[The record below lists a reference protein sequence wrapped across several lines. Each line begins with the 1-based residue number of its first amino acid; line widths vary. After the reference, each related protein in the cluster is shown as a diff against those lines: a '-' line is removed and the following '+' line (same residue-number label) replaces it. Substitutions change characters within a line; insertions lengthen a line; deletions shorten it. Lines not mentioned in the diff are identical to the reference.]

1 MRGFDDKSEVD
12 LSFESVLEVEKKG
25 IVGEAPKGCV
35 RKRMRDYWL
44 LMMVCRER
52 NAV

>member
-1 MRGFDDKSEVD
+1 MINRVRKHCD
-12 LSFESVLEVEKKG
+12 LSFESVREVEKKG

-35 RKRMRDYWL
+35 RKRIRDYWL

>member
-1 MRGFDDKSEVD
+1 MINRVRKHCD

-25 IVGEAPKGCV
+25 IDGEAPKGCV
-35 RKRMRDYWL
+35 RKRIRDYWL